1 MKYPQPKLAITTTG
15 HKRQT
20 RVLTNVS
27 STLLIEKYECT
38 YACKLPFVMDKFRKQ
53 NQYFLKEKTQALS
66 NSH

>member
-1 MKYPQPKLAITTTG
+1 MKNPQPKLAITTTC

-27 STLLIEKYECT
+27 STLLIEKYEFT

-53 NQYFLKEKTQALS
+53 NQYFLKEK
-66 NSH
+66 NSGII